1 MLGWALS
8 AVIIVSLVAVGFGA
22 LSVPRRW
29 AALYG
34 IVLDDPRALAFVRAM
49 GVRDLVI
56 GGLIAVIAFQR
67 RREALGWGLCLAA
80 VVALVDY
87 VVVTADR
94 RLPDRRRMR
103 WTRACSTRPA
113 PSASCWR
120 GACSSRATDSAR
132 RSGRCRPDGRSHHVQ
147 RVLPKPY
154 SSATLSWRMR

>member
-8 AVIIVSLVAVGFGA
+8 AVIIVSLVAIGFGA

-94 RLPDRRRMR
+94 RAATPG
-103 WTRACSTRPA
+103 SPA
-113 PSASCWR
+113 HAMD
-120 GACSSRATDSAR
+120 T
-132 RSGRCRPDGRSHHVQ
+132 
-147 RVLPKPY
+147 RVLH
-154 SSATLSWRMR
+154 ATGAVGLVLAGGLLLAGY